1 MACSPY
7 RAQAIHSVDEAWTD
21 IIDRIDGNWDEAI
34 QHLKVLAKWRKTGP
48 PPTIGPA
55 ATQKLAELAWL
66 AFSEAALRA
75 TDNRFNEGEDDRVPC
90 V

>member
-1 MACSPY
+1 
-7 RAQAIHSVDEAWTD
+7 VDEAWTD
-21 IIDRIDGNWDEAI
+21 IIDRIHGNWDEATI
-34 QHLKVLAKWRKTGP
+34 HLKVLAKWRKDGTP
-48 PPTIGPA
+48 PHIGPV

-75 TDNRFNEGEDDRVPC
+75 TDNRFEEGEDDRIPC